1 MKKLTLFACVFA
13 LFAAFSAGAFSVSSK
28 PAAKPAPSASS
39 SKINWLLDFNE
50 ALDNAKAENKPLIV
64 LFTGS
69 DWCIWC
75 KRLDAATLSKPEF
88 SDYAN
93 KNYVMLLCDFPQ
105 AGAKPA
111 QIKKNEALARSFGIE
126 GFPTLVL
133 IDANSGKS
141 VRFGYSQADTPE
153 KFFEFVEQ
161 NLPKL
166 KAEK

>member
-1 MKKLTLFACVFA
+1 MKKLTLLICASALFFA
-13 LFAAFSAGAFSVSSK
+13 LEAGAFSVSSR
-28 PAAKPAPSASS
+28 PAAKPAGAKSASA
-39 SKINWLLDFNE
+39 INWLLDFDG
-50 ALDNAKAENKPLIV
+50 ALEKAKAENKPLIV

-75 KRLDAATLSKPEF
+75 KKLDAATLSKPEF
-88 SDYAN
+88 SEFAN

-111 QIKKNEALARSFGIE
+111 QIKKNKALAQKFGIE

-141 VRFGYSQADTPE
+141 VRFGYNQADEPK
-153 KFFEFVEQ
+153 KFFEFVEE
-161 NLPKL
+161 NMPKL